1 MWYLAGV
8 RRTTL
13 VAGVAVALIDAALVV
28 VLVTSLLAHPTPR
41 PAPTPA
47 PRSTPTSTST
57 TSPAPVAPPYH
68 PRRVVAPPSAVERA
82 LNQSMAASD
91 PAARAL
97 LATVTCPAPATATS
111 ATFLAVAAS
120 DAGSSALFA
129 LAFTQELLDLDF
141 ASSTRAALLAW
152 ASDNAAPMT
161 LGDLSGALATRVL
174 CASLTT
180 GPSPVVSVAAWR
192 DLARAGATWRASA
205 LAVSV
210 NPTWIQAS
218 DAGWTS
224 IDPLMV
230 IDDVSGLL
238 TVTTPGRAPLVE
250 SFAFALTLGG
260 AARHAGYGVVAL
272 DDWTVN

>member
-13 VAGVAVALIDAALVV
+13 VAGLAVALIDAALVV
-28 VLVTSLLAHPTPR
+28 VLVTSLLAHPTSR

-57 TSPAPVAPPYH
+57 TSPAPAAPPYH
-68 PRRVVAPPSAVERA
+68 PRRVTPPPSAVERA
-82 LNQSMAASD
+82 LNQSMAASE

-97 LATVTCPAPATATS
+97 LATVACPAPATS
-111 ATFLAVAAS
+111 ASFRAAPAS

-141 ASSTRAALLAW
+141 ATSTRAALLAW

-161 LGDLSGALATRVL
+161 LGDLPGALATRVL

-224 IDPLMV
+224 VDPLMV

-238 TVTTPGRAPLVE
+238 TVTIPGRAPLVE
-250 SFAFALTLGG
+250 SFALALTLGG
-260 AARHAGYGVVAL
+260 AARHPGYGVVAL

>member
-13 VAGVAVALIDAALVV
+13 VAGLAVALIDAALVV
-28 VLVTSLLAHPTPR
+28 VLVTSLLAHP
-41 PAPTPA
+41 APVPA
-47 PRSTPTSTST
+47 PRSTPTRTST
-57 TSPAPVAPPYH
+57 TTRAPAAVPPYH
-68 PRRVVAPPSAVERA
+68 PRRVTPPPSAVERA
-82 LNQSMAASD
+82 VNQSMAEGA
-91 PAARAL
+91 PTARAR
-97 LATVTCPAPATATS
+97 LAGVACPKPATS
-111 ATFLAVAAS
+111 AAFRAVAAS
-120 DAGSSALFA
+120 DAGSSALYA

-141 ASSTRAALLAW
+141 ARSTRAALLAW
-152 ASDNAAPMT
+152 ANDNAAPMT
-161 LGDLSGALATRVL
+161 LTALPGALATRVL

-180 GPSPVVSVAAWR
+180 GPSPVVGAGAWR
-192 DLARAGATWRASA
+192 ALARAGATWRASG
-205 LAVSV
+205 LVVSV

-224 IDPLMV
+224 VDPLMV

-260 AARHAGYGVVAL
+260 AARHPGYGVVAL
-272 DDWTVN
+272 NDWTVS

>member
-13 VAGVAVALIDAALVV
+13 VAGLAVALIDAALVV
-28 VLVTSLLAHPTPR
+28 VLVTSLLAHP
-41 PAPTPA
+41 APVPA

-57 TSPAPVAPPYH
+57 TSPAPEAPPYR

-82 LNQSMAASD
+82 LNQSMAEGA
-91 PAARAL
+91 PTARAR
-97 LATVTCPAPATATS
+97 LAGVACPKPATS
-111 ATFLAVAAS
+111 AAFRAVAAS
-120 DAGSSALFA
+120 DAGSSALYA

-141 ASSTRAALLAW
+141 ATSTRAALLAW
-152 ASDNAAPMT
+152 AGDNAAPMT
-161 LGDLSGALATRVL
+161 LGDLPGALATRVL

-180 GPSPVVSVAAWR
+180 GPSPVVSAAAWLA
-192 DLARAGATWRASA
+192 LARAGATWHASA

-260 AARHAGYGVVAL
+260 AARHPGYGVVAL

>member
-13 VAGVAVALIDAALVV
+13 VAGLAVALIDAALVV
-28 VLVTSLLAHPTPR
+28 VLVTSLLAHPASR

-57 TSPAPVAPPYH
+57 TSPAPAAPPYH
-68 PRRVVAPPSAVERA
+68 PRRVTPPPSAVERA

-97 LATVTCPAPATATS
+97 LATVTCPAPATSVA
-111 ATFLAVAAS
+111 FRAVAAS
-120 DAGSSALFA
+120 DASSSALFA

-141 ASSTRAALLAW
+141 ATSTRAALLAW
-152 ASDNAAPMT
+152 AGDNAAPMT
-161 LGDLSGALATRVL
+161 LGDLPGALATRVL

-180 GPSPVVSVAAWR
+180 GPSPVVSAAAWLA
-192 DLARAGATWRASA
+192 LARAGATWHASA

-224 IDPLMV
+224 VDPLMV

-260 AARHAGYGVVAL
+260 AARHPGYGVVAL

>member
-57 TSPAPVAPPYH
+57 TSPAPAAPPYH
-68 PRRVVAPPSAVERA
+68 PRRVTPPPSAVERA
-82 LNQSMAASD
+82 LNQSMAASA

-97 LATVTCPAPATATS
+97 LATVACPAPATS
-111 ATFLAVAAS
+111 ASFRAAPAS

-152 ASDNAAPMT
+152 ASDNAAPTT
-161 LGDLSGALATRVL
+161 LGDLPGALATRVL

-224 IDPLMV
+224 VDPLMV

-260 AARHAGYGVVAL
+260 AARHPGYGVVAL